1 MEVAL
6 WRRKPTAQLPSWSK
20 KEKAPASR
28 PRLQLPQVKAS
39 ADGPGLLFILVA
51 LVVVAVAGARFF
63 GFRPDLPDGGQV
75 AREQQVRGLE
85 QQEEFPVPAAAPGP
99 SSPGRVL
106 IYHAHGSENY
116 HPKPPHSRGGRPG
129 DVVQVGAAL
138 AAALREEGFQVEHLT
153 EVFDHPEWGQS
164 FARSGEAVAR
174 ALERYDDVVA
184 VIDIHR
190 DAIPGDGPASVTTA
204 TIGNQPVAK
213 ILLVVGEADNPY
225 AQRNTAFA
233 EALKTQLDAVVPQL
247 NRGIRLHTNNY
258 NGHLHPRSVQLFIG
272 DYQRNTL
279 EEAERSARLFSK
291 VLAAVLK
298 QEG

>member
-1 MEVAL
+1 MAL
-6 WRRKPTAQLPSWSK
+6 WRRRPNAQLPSWSK
-20 KEKAPASR
+20 KEKPAGSR
-28 PRLQLPQVKAS
+28 PRLRLPQVKAS

-63 GFRPDLPDGGQV
+63 GFGPDLPEDSRL
-75 AREQQVRGLE
+75 AREQQVRE
-85 QQEEFPVPAAAPGP
+85 WPDQQEEVPVPAAASGA

-106 IYHAHGSENY
+106 IYHAHASENY

-138 AAALREEGFQVEHLT
+138 AAELRGEGFQVEHLT

-164 FARSGEAVAR
+164 FRRSGEAVAR
-174 ALERYDDVVA
+174 TLERFDDVVA

-190 DAIPGDGPASVTTA
+190 DAIPGEGPASATTA
-204 TIGNQPVAK
+204 TIGNQTAAK
-213 ILLVVGEADNPY
+213 ILLVVGEADNPH

-233 EALKTQLDAVVPQL
+233 EALKTQMDAVIPEL

-258 NGHLHPRSVQLFIG
+258 NGHLHPRSVQLFVG

-279 EEAERSARLFSK
+279 EEAQRGARLFAR
-291 VLAAVLK
+291 VLSAVLK
-298 QEG
+298 QE